1 VIWLLLL
8 QAAAATPAATPAPP
22 AAPVT
27 RASSAP
33 SGNSFSILADPC
45 ARSGTTPV
53 GNDVVVCGK
62 GADTRRLPLP
72 DEREPTGPTASNP
85 NRTGTGALIASSTP
99 CAASIGGCQV
109 GFGQPLVA
117 AAVKGLVTAVSDG
130 IADRKV
136 RRARRETA
144 GQRVAIPLDD
154 PAVPAN
160 TQGRVLP

>member
-1 VIWLLLL
+1 MILPLLL
-8 QAAAATPAATPAPP
+8 QAAAAAAIPAQPT
-22 AAPVT
+22 APVT

-85 NRTGTGALIASSTP
+85 NKTGIGALNASSTP

-117 AAVKGLVTAVSDG
+117 AAVKGLFTAVSDG

-136 RRARRETA
+136 RRARRDTA

-154 PAVPAN
+154 PAVPVN
-160 TQGRVLP
+160 TKGRVLP